1 MKWII
6 WTIGGVLAALWT
18 GTLALTAA
26 AVDWT
31 AGALRQAGA
40 GEMPTSAL
48 PPELP
53 GWLSAWIEPGTWA
66 AVVQAIQQTMHALQS
81 ALPVVGTV
89 TGWLEPLVWALW
101 VLGMIALLT
110 IAAGSHW
117 WLARRDAAE
126 TARA

>member
-1 MKWII
+1 MQWII

-18 GTLALTAA
+18 GALALAAA

-31 AGALRQAGA
+31 ARALRQAGA
-40 GEMPTSAL
+40 GEMTTPAP

-53 GWLSAWIEPGTWA
+53 AWLSTWIEPTTWT
-66 AVVQAIQQTMHALQS
+66 AVVQAVHQTLQALQS

-89 TGWLEPLVWALW
+89 AAWLEPLVWALW
-101 VLGMIALLT
+101 GLGMLALLA

-117 WLARRDAAE
+117 WLARRGAAE
-126 TARA
+126 AAPA

>member
-18 GTLALTAA
+18 LTLALTAA

-40 GEMPTSAL
+40 GEMPTPAL

-53 GWLSAWIEPGTWA
+53 AWLSAWIEPGTWA
-66 AVVQAIQQTMHALQS
+66 AVVQATQQTMLALQS
-81 ALPVVGTV
+81 ALPFVGTV

-101 VLGMIALLT
+101 GLGMLALLT

-117 WLARRDAAE
+117 WLARRGPAE